1 MDEEKRVIA
10 ARELTKIKNLRIK
23 KHKQMKNDYNRTKD
37 NLKQRNRQIIFRPL
51 RRDSQ
56 WLNDY
61 SYKVR
66 FDLSTSE
73 YNA

>member
-1 MDEEKRVIA
+1 MDEEKRVMA
-10 ARELTKIKNLRIK
+10 ARELKKIKK
-23 KHKQMKNDYNRTKD
+23 DKQMKNDYNQTKD
-37 NLKQRNRQIIFRPL
+37 NLKQRNRQIIFRSL
-51 RRDSQ
+51 KRDSQ

-73 YNA
+73 YDA